1 MPAASKMGTFQFFGR
16 RRRAA
21 AWALVLAGAVAFV
34 SGCRRQP
41 PLNSA
46 QEQSEVRVGY
56 FPNVTHAQAMVGMAR
71 GDYQKAVGP
80 DVKIIAQ
87 TFNAGPAAIEAIYA
101 GHIDIC
107 YVGPSP
113 ALNGFIQSKG
123 EEVRVIAGS
132 AINGVTVVGNRKRG
146 ITRLEQLKG
155 GRIATPQYANTQDI
169 AARYF
174 LSHVYG
180 FKFTMDGGD
189 TDIIPISNPDIET
202 LFAKDQ
208 IDGAWVPEPWGTRL
222 IAKGLANEIVKEKD
236 LWPEG
241 SFAITSVIARREFVE
256 KFPGLTERFLRAHV
270 ALTRE
275 LKANPQQFVPLI
287 NSELKRITGKA
298 LDEKILRGAIANTG
312 FTSDPSAKSF
322 VRSFEMAREVG
333 ILHVQEFDVNKLLFT
348 GPLDAVR
355 GDKHST
361 TSVSSDTTESMT
373 LGLN

>member
-1 MPAASKMGTFQFFGR
+1 MPAASNMGKGLVHRSPAT
-16 RRRAA
+16 
-21 AWALVLAGAVAFV
+21 ALMLLLALTTVFLC
-34 SGCRRQP
+34 GCRHQP

-46 QEQSEVRVGY
+46 QEQSEVRLGY
-56 FPNVTHAQAMVGMAR
+56 FPNVTHAQAVVGVAR
-71 GDYQKAVGP
+71 GDFQNAIGP
-80 DVKIIAQ
+80 DVKLTAQ

-113 ALNGFIQSKG
+113 AINGFIQSKG
-123 EEVRVIAGS
+123 EEVRVIAG
-132 AINGVTVVGNRKRG
+132 AAKNGVTVVGNRKRC
-146 ITRLEQLKG
+146 ITKLEQLKG

-174 LSHVYG
+174 LSRVYG

-202 LFAKDQ
+202 LFVKDQ

-222 IAKGLANEIVKEKD
+222 IEKGLANEIVKEKD

-241 SFAITSVIARREFVE
+241 SFAITTVIARREFVE

-270 ALTRE
+270 ALTGE
-275 LKANPQQFVPLI
+275 LQADAQQFVPLI

-298 LDEKILRGAIANTG
+298 LDEKILRGAIANTE
-312 FTSDPSAKSF
+312 FTSDPSAQSF
-322 VRSFEMAREVG
+322 VRSFEMARDVG
-333 ILHVQEFDVNKLLFT
+333 ILHEKTFDVQKLLFT
-348 GPLDAVR
+348 APLDAALAE
-355 GDKHST
+355 KST
-361 TSVSSDTTESMT
+361 TTTVSTHTTESTT
-373 LGLN
+373 LGSI